1 MKVKVLKNTKVNTEQ
16 FILYAR
22 KGREYTDDTIPT
34 ETLEWLLAN
43 GHAELVEPPV
53 EIEVPPQV
61 ELETKPV
68 KTTTRKRRTTAK
80 KAEDAE

>member
-22 KGREYTDDTIPT
+22 KGREYTDDTIPV
-34 ETLEWLLAN
+34 EAMEWLVANKLA
-43 GHAELVEPPV
+43 EIVEPPV

-68 KTTTRKRRTTAK
+68 KKTTRKRRTPK
-80 KAEDAE
+80 KAEDA